1 MPALCGSPRRP
12 SALAQAAQRFTLA
25 LPTALLVYSSCAT
38 SMPVIGRYGL
48 VARSFSVRRVHHS
61 IVLASPNVKGTQY
74 MLTNTTVE
82 DEVRDAV
89 QLDPRIPDDGEIAL
103 SAEEGTVTLRGTVG
117 SFSQRR
123 AAVKD
128 ARGVDGVDDVVDEL
142 QVRLL
147 NDDRREDADIR
158 GAALQFL
165 MWDIEVPSESIDVK
179 VNDGWATLKGDVSYQ
194 FESDAA
200 FDDVACLYG
209 VVGITNEIE
218 VITP

>member
-1 MPALCGSPRRP
+1 
-12 SALAQAAQRFTLA
+12 
-25 LPTALLVYSSCAT
+25 
-38 SMPVIGRYGL
+38 
-48 VARSFSVRRVHHS
+48 
-61 IVLASPNVKGTQY
+61 
-74 MLTNTTVE
+74 MLTNTTIE
-82 DEVRDAV
+82 DEVRDAL
-89 QLDPRIPDDGEIAL
+89 QLDPRIPDDAEIAL

-128 ARGVDGVDDVVDEL
+128 AREVDDVDDVVDEL

-179 VNDGWATLKGDVSYQ
+179 ISEGWATLKGDVSYQ

-209 VVGITNEIE
+209 VVGITNEIK

>member
-1 MPALCGSPRRP
+1 
-12 SALAQAAQRFTLA
+12 
-25 LPTALLVYSSCAT
+25 
-38 SMPVIGRYGL
+38 
-48 VARSFSVRRVHHS
+48 
-61 IVLASPNVKGTQY
+61 

-82 DEVRDAV
+82 DDIRTALE
-89 QLDPRIPDDGEIAL
+89 LDPRIPDDEEIAL
-103 SAEEGTVTLRGTVG
+103 SSEEGTVTLRGTVG

-128 ARGVDGVDDVVDEL
+128 AREVEGVDDVADEL

-165 MWDIEVPSESIDVK
+165 MWDIEVPSASVDVK
-179 VNDGWATLKGDVSYQ
+179 IHDGWATLKGVVSYQ

-209 VVGITNEIE
+209 VIGITNDIK

>member
-1 MPALCGSPRRP
+1 
-12 SALAQAAQRFTLA
+12 
-25 LPTALLVYSSCAT
+25 
-38 SMPVIGRYGL
+38 
-48 VARSFSVRRVHHS
+48 
-61 IVLASPNVKGTQY
+61 

-82 DEVRDAV
+82 DDVRDAL
-89 QLDPRIPDDGEIAL
+89 QLDPRIHHDEEIAL
-103 SAEEGTVTLRGTVG
+103 SAEEGAITLRGTVG

-128 ARGVDGVDDVVDEL
+128 AREVDGVDDVDDEL

-147 NDDRREDADIR
+147 NDDRREDADVR

-165 MWDIEVPSESIDVK
+165 MWDIDVPAESVDVK
-179 VNDGWATLKGDVSYQ
+179 VNEGWATLSGDVSYQ

-209 VVGITNEIE
+209 VVGITNDIK

>member
-1 MPALCGSPRRP
+1 
-12 SALAQAAQRFTLA
+12 
-25 LPTALLVYSSCAT
+25 
-38 SMPVIGRYGL
+38 
-48 VARSFSVRRVHHS
+48 
-61 IVLASPNVKGTQY
+61 

-82 DEVRDAV
+82 DEVRDAL

-103 SAEEGTVTLRGTVG
+103 AAQEGTVTLRGTVG

-128 ARGVDGVDDVVDEL
+128 AREADGVEDVIDEL

-165 MWDIEVPSESIDVK
+165 MWDVEVPAESIDVK
-179 VNDGWATLKGDVSYQ
+179 ISDGWATLKGDVSYQ

-200 FDDVACLYG
+200 FNDVACLYG
-209 VVGITNEIE
+209 VVGITNDIE
-218 VITP
+218 VVTP

>member
-1 MPALCGSPRRP
+1 
-12 SALAQAAQRFTLA
+12 
-25 LPTALLVYSSCAT
+25 
-38 SMPVIGRYGL
+38 
-48 VARSFSVRRVHHS
+48 
-61 IVLASPNVKGTQY
+61 

-82 DEVRDAV
+82 DEVRDALE
-89 QLDPRIPDDGEIAL
+89 LDPRIPNDEEIAL

-128 ARGVDGVDDVVDEL
+128 ARQIDGVEDVADEL

-165 MWDIEVPSESIDVK
+165 MWDIDVPSESVDVK
-179 VNDGWATLKGDVSYQ
+179 VHEGWATLKGDVSYQ

-200 FDDVACLYG
+200 FDDVASLYG
-209 VVGITNEIE
+209 VTGITNEIR
-218 VITP
+218 VTTP

>member
-1 MPALCGSPRRP
+1 
-12 SALAQAAQRFTLA
+12 
-25 LPTALLVYSSCAT
+25 
-38 SMPVIGRYGL
+38 
-48 VARSFSVRRVHHS
+48 
-61 IVLASPNVKGTQY
+61 

-82 DEVRDAV
+82 DEVRDALE
-89 QLDPRIPDDGEIAL
+89 LDPRIPNDEEIAL
-103 SAEEGTVTLRGTVG
+103 SAEEGRITLRGTVG
-117 SFSQRR
+117 SFGQRR

-128 ARGVDGVDDVVDEL
+128 ARQIDGVDEVADEL

-165 MWDIEVPSESIDVK
+165 MWDVEVPSESVDVK
-179 VNDGWATLKGDVSYQ
+179 VHDGWATLKGDVSYQ

-209 VVGITNEIE
+209 VVGITNDIK
-218 VITP
+218 VITL

>member
-1 MPALCGSPRRP
+1 
-12 SALAQAAQRFTLA
+12 
-25 LPTALLVYSSCAT
+25 
-38 SMPVIGRYGL
+38 
-48 VARSFSVRRVHHS
+48 
-61 IVLASPNVKGTQY
+61 

-82 DEVRDAV
+82 DEVRDAL
-89 QLDPRIPDDGEIAL
+89 QLDPRIPDDGEIAM

-123 AAVKD
+123 AAVRD
-128 ARGVDGVDDVVDEL
+128 ARQVDGVDDVVDEL

-179 VNDGWATLKGDVSYQ
+179 INDGWATLKGDVSYQ

-200 FDDVACLYG
+200 LDDVACLYG
-209 VVGITNEIE
+209 VVGITNEIK
-218 VITP
+218 VITPGIK

>member
-1 MPALCGSPRRP
+1 
-12 SALAQAAQRFTLA
+12 
-25 LPTALLVYSSCAT
+25 
-38 SMPVIGRYGL
+38 
-48 VARSFSVRRVHHS
+48 
-61 IVLASPNVKGTQY
+61 

-82 DEVRDAV
+82 DEVRDAL
-89 QLDPRIPDDGEIAL
+89 QLDPRVPDDGEIAL
-103 SAEEGTVTLRGTVG
+103 SAEEGTITLRGTIG

-128 ARGVDGVDDVVDEL
+128 ARRIDGVEDVVDEL

-165 MWDIEVPSESIDVK
+165 MWDIDVPSESVDVK
-179 VNDGWATLKGDVSYQ
+179 VRDGWATLKGDVSYQ

-209 VVGITNEIE
+209 VVGITNDIR
-218 VITP
+218 VTTP

>member
-1 MPALCGSPRRP
+1 
-12 SALAQAAQRFTLA
+12 
-25 LPTALLVYSSCAT
+25 
-38 SMPVIGRYGL
+38 
-48 VARSFSVRRVHHS
+48 
-61 IVLASPNVKGTQY
+61 

-82 DEVRDAV
+82 DEVRDAL

-103 SAEEGTVTLRGTVG
+103 TAEEGAVTLRGTVG

-128 ARGVDGVDDVVDEL
+128 AREVDGVDDVIDEL

-165 MWDIEVPSESIDVK
+165 MWDVEVPAESIDVK
-179 VNDGWATLKGDVSYQ
+179 ISDGWATLKGDVSYQ

-209 VVGITNEIE
+209 VVGITNDIK
-218 VITP
+218 VVTP

>member
-1 MPALCGSPRRP
+1 
-12 SALAQAAQRFTLA
+12 
-25 LPTALLVYSSCAT
+25 
-38 SMPVIGRYGL
+38 
-48 VARSFSVRRVHHS
+48 
-61 IVLASPNVKGTQY
+61 

-82 DEVRDAV
+82 DEVRDAL

-128 ARGVDGVDDVVDEL
+128 AREVDGVDDVVDEL

-165 MWDIEVPSESIDVK
+165 MWDVEVPV
-179 VNDGWATLKGDVSYQ
+179 
-194 FESDAA
+194 
-200 FDDVACLYG
+200 
-209 VVGITNEIE
+209 
-218 VITP
+218 